1 MVLNSLRRVCSTEF
15 SVVRYLKHSFKCMV
29 KYGLCQPIPSNKKWC
44 IRGVFHL
51 IFQHRKSV
59 ISNTGGNVSYQIQTL
74 KEWYINTRKRVS
86 YDIQTQKEWYIKRE
100 KEFFFLSYQNT
111 ERVLYH
117 TRETVFVMIFKHRES
132 DYITHQNE
140 CFIWFSNTKK
150 C

>member
-1 MVLNSLRRVCSTEF
+1 MDCVN
-15 SVVRYLKHSFKCMV
+15 RY
-29 KYGLCQPIPSNKKWC
+29 PSNKKWY

-51 IFQHRKSV
+51 ISQHRKSV
-59 ISNTGGNVSYQIQTL
+59 ISNTEGNVSYQIQTL

-100 KEFFFLSYQNT
+100 KEFFLSYQNT

-150 C
+150 CKVKYDLNHFFLLSHDSFVIKFT